1 LKYLFYIILAGI
13 GIAGCRSAEELT
25 HKAISKDAATVQDIT
40 RKLWP
45 CITVATDTITHTD
58 TLADIIAVDCPTET
72 AWRTDTLEI
81 TEVQQ
86 HKGNTVYVRV
96 PRIRETV
103 RITTRIRD
111 MIDKE
116 EVTRVNAQ
124 IKSVKRSAKAGWITA
139 GVSWLII
146 GLLVFIL
153 IKRR

>member
-1 LKYLFYIILAGI
+1 MKLLFYIILAAYGLT
-13 GIAGCRSAEELT
+13 GCRTAEELT
-25 HKAISKDAATVQDIT
+25 HKAISKDASKVQDIT

-45 CITVATDTITHTD
+45 CITTATDTIIHTD
-58 TLADIIAVDCPTET
+58 TLADIIAVDCPTDT

-86 HKGNTVYVRV
+86 HHGKTVYVRV

-103 RITTRIRD
+103 THNIRIRD

-116 EVTRVNAQ
+116 EFTQVNAQ
-124 IKSVKRSAKAGWITA
+124 IKSTKKSAKAGWIVS